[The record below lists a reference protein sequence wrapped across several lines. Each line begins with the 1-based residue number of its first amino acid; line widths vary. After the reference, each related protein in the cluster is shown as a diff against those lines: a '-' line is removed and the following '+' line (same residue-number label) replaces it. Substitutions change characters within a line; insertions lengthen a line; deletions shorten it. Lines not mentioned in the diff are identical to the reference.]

1 MNKQPEITDMTR
13 GAFVKVFCN
22 YYKTR
27 PIEKISVKEISAK
40 AGYSRATF
48 YNYFTDVYELLE
60 YVENEF
66 ISYMVDRI
74 QRNVGENVD
83 FEKFIQAFVETLYEK
98 EEYINVFMNSSNRS
112 SFINQM
118 KLKMVPLLLS
128 VFNASQDNTRA
139 RYALEFYVSGLIPVL
154 GSWLKNG
161 RDLPADELA
170 DLIRGIL
177 QEGILEQIRFE
188 GEIE

>member
-13 GAFVKVFCN
+13 SILVKAFCD

-27 PIEKISVKEISAK
+27 PIEKISVKEIAAK

-48 YNYFTDVYELLE
+48 YNYFTDVYDLLE

-74 QRNVGENVD
+74 QNNIGRAAD
-83 FEKFIQAFVETLYEK
+83 FDGFIQAFVETLYEK

-112 SFINQM
+112 SFIDQM

-128 VFNASQDNTRA
+128 VFNVSQDNTRA
-139 RYALEFYVSGLIPVL
+139 GYALEFYISGLIPVL
-154 GSWLKNG
+154 GSWLKNEQ
-161 RDLPADELA
+161 DIPADELA

-177 QEGILEQIRFE
+177 QEGILKQIR
-188 GEIE
+188 